1 MRPFSRFAIC
11 CLATL
16 TLLAASD
23 AQAGGIP
30 AKTVKDLK
38 AATVYIKVQFRDAIG
53 PLPATGSGFVHHVDG
68 ENGYIVTN
76 DHVVSPRFGQ
86 VRDGNPKLVFH
97 SGTPNEKTVDAVI
110 VASDPIRDLAVLKVT
125 GLKDLPRPI
134 PMDLDREAT
143 ETMPVYSLGFP
154 FGKKLALN
162 KGNHPAI
169 NITRGTVTS
178 LRTDSKGEV
187 FLVQIDAEI
196 NPGNSG
202 GPIVDDKGYLVGV
215 AVSKF
220 VEARTVGFAIPT
232 KPLAEM
238 MQGKVARLT
247 LDPIQVDK
255 AKTQISVAAGLLD
268 PLGKLESLAIYYRPF
283 APSSEKKGE
292 VPDLPRPDKDG
303 KVPLLKGATMVAL
316 KVDGSN
322 GVGTF
327 SVERGQTDKLAL
339 IVQPSY
345 VNGTG
350 KKIIMPASITTILIP
365 KVIYTDKLTRADA
378 IDKARGQPSKRFTHK
393 MQAGK
398 HYVIEMRGDPREI
411 DPWLI
416 LRDSAGNILA
426 EDDDSGGWPNALIV
440 YSPRKDDDY
449 DISATVFKGDKLGPF
464 TLRIREETGLE
475 VGPKGLNKAGALS
488 AIDPL
493 DPFTTSP
500 AQTFNLILKKGR
512 PCMIDMKSKDFD
524 PYLRLENMAGVN
536 LKFEDIGGE
545 GHSTL
550 LFTPFVDGVYRVV
563 ASSYDYKT
571 GAFDLKVT
579 EGKAPEQ
586 YVIGPGGLKLAASLT
601 KTDPLDVEFGRATQF
616 RCKIYEVKLKAGQK
630 YQFDL
635 TTAQFEPVLR
645 IEDARGKELAFDR
658 NSGGQRNSRINF
670 SPAAD
675 GVFRVI
681 VSHFDGRLGTFNL
694 DVRPLL
700 PEKGAQDWFTQ
711 GQAHAKLGQWDQA
724 IAGYTKAIEQAP
736 TAHAAYN
743 ERGIAF
749 YRKGMWD
756 KAHVDF
762 GIAIELNPKHPVYWS
777 NRGDTFG
784 QLGRWDEAI
793 AALTKALDLDPKAE
807 VALNLRGVAYSRQRQ
822 WDKAKAD
829 FTAAIE
835 LNPNIPIYWSNR
847 GDIFT
852 RLGQWDNAI
861 SDLSKSI
868 GLNPGFATAW
878 ILRGSAHASVGQWE
892 KASEDLAKAGSLPNA
907 LPAAWSNLALVR
919 LQLEDPKG
927 YRQACARLVEKW
939 MDRQNPQL
947 AVLIA
952 WTGSVAPESGVDLGR
967 LVQVLEKNEKNA
979 LKPDYPYLRALGSAL
994 YRSGKSA
1001 EAIKK
1006 LQEAVNIRKQPTP
1019 SVWIF
1024 LAMAH
1029 HQLGQKDDAQ
1039 KWLEKTAVWLEEMQ
1053 SKNSEAEAKAGVSWK
1068 NLPWT
1073 ERLAL
1078 EKTFRE
1084 AKNLLKNPGKK
1095 DNPDPK
1101 EESPVKLRSKRLS
1114 KGGNAEPTPP
1124 FDRRALIRF
1133 ARHEMIAGCPGE

>member
-1 MRPFSRFAIC
+1 MAIRINCPACNTPNTIDDAKRGRKIPCRTCDEPISVPEATGSKKKCAKEEAVQEGRKAKVAVATSTKKNEENEQDDGRPAKKKKTRPAANGSS
-11 CLATL
+11 
-16 TLLAASD
+16 TLLLVGGTAVLLLFCLIGVGGTGAFFWLRAKPAAAD
-23 AQAGGIP
+23 MQDQHAKADIKKADGKDGNKTKVEDPGPKPEKPEANEKKKDPVVDPDKNPKNDPVIDPNGAKPLPDVQAGGIP
-30 AKTVKDLK
+30 AKTVKELK

-68 ENGYIVTN
+68 DNGYIVTN

-110 VASDPIRDLAVLKVT
+110 VASDPIRDLAILKVT

-134 PMDLDREAT
+134 PMDFDREAT

-178 LRTDSKGEV
+178 LRTDNKGEV

-238 MQGKVARLT
+238 MQGKVARLNFDT
-247 LDPIQVDK
+247 IQVDK
-255 AKTQISVAAGLLD
+255 AKAQISVAAGLLD

-283 APSSEKKGE
+283 PPSSEKKGE

-316 KVDGSN
+316 KVDGSK
-322 GVGTF
+322 GEGTF
-327 SVERGQTDKLAL
+327 SLECGQADKLAL
-339 IVQPSY
+339 IVQASY
-345 VNGTG
+345 VNGEG
-350 KKIIMPASITTILIP
+350 KKIITPANITTIVIP
-365 KVIYTDKLTRADA
+365 KVIYADKLTRFDA

-393 MQAGK
+393 MHVGK
-398 HYVIEMRGDPREI
+398 HYVIEMRGDAKEI

-426 EDDDSGGWPNALIV
+426 EDDDSGGFPNALIV

-449 DISATVFKGDKLGPF
+449 HISATVFKGDLLGPF
-464 TLRIREETGLE
+464 TLRIREEAGLE
-475 VGPKGLNKAGALS
+475 LGPKGFNKAGVLS
-488 AIDPL
+488 ATDPL

-512 PCMIDMKSKDFD
+512 LCTIDMKSKDFD

-550 LFTPFVDGVYRVV
+550 LFTPFVDGVYRAV

-571 GAFDLKVT
+571 GAFDLKIT
-579 EGKAPEQ
+579 EGKPPEQ
-586 YVIGPGGLKLAASLT
+586 YAIGPGGLKLTASLT
-601 KTDPLDVEFGRATQF
+601 KTDPLDIEFGRATQF

-694 DVRPLL
+694 DVRTLAP
-700 PEKGAQDWFTQ
+700 
-711 GQAHAKLGQWDQA
+711 AKDA
-724 IAGYTKAIEQAP
+724 SNAP
-736 TAHAAYN
+736 MRA
-743 ERGIAF
+743 RG
-749 YRKGMWD
+749 
-756 KAHVDF
+756 
-762 GIAIELNPKHPVYWS
+762 
-777 NRGDTFG
+777 
-784 QLGRWDEAI
+784 
-793 AALTKALDLDPKAE
+793 
-807 VALNLRGVAYSRQRQ
+807 
-822 WDKAKAD
+822 
-829 FTAAIE
+829 
-835 LNPNIPIYWSNR
+835 
-847 GDIFT
+847 
-852 RLGQWDNAI
+852 
-861 SDLSKSI
+861 
-868 GLNPGFATAW
+868 
-878 ILRGSAHASVGQWE
+878 
-892 KASEDLAKAGSLPNA
+892 
-907 LPAAWSNLALVR
+907 
-919 LQLEDPKG
+919 
-927 YRQACARLVEKW
+927 
-939 MDRQNPQL
+939 
-947 AVLIA
+947 
-952 WTGSVAPESGVDLGR
+952 
-967 LVQVLEKNEKNA
+967 
-979 LKPDYPYLRALGSAL
+979 
-994 YRSGKSA
+994 
-1001 EAIKK
+1001 
-1006 LQEAVNIRKQPTP
+1006 
-1019 SVWIF
+1019 
-1024 LAMAH
+1024 
-1029 HQLGQKDDAQ
+1029 
-1039 KWLEKTAVWLEEMQ
+1039 
-1053 SKNSEAEAKAGVSWK
+1053 
-1068 NLPWT
+1068 
-1073 ERLAL
+1073 
-1078 EKTFRE
+1078 
-1084 AKNLLKNPGKK
+1084 
-1095 DNPDPK
+1095 
-1101 EESPVKLRSKRLS
+1101 LRSVVVSRLTDES
-1114 KGGNAEPTPP
+1114 HH
-1124 FDRRALIRF
+1124 F
-1133 ARHEMIAGCPGE
+1133 ARRL